1 MQKASYISFLAAF
14 VLLAFNIQTI
24 SADDI
29 SSEPSKSTQK
39 DIADTGNEN
48 KSDTSSV
55 SDNASTP
62 SNTGSAVVAAG
73 AAGAT
78 VAEGAEGA
86 AVAEGAE
93 GTAAPSDSREQVQ
106 AWFAQ
111 YDQIRREA
119 EMSMQEKFQAH
130 SLFSKIAY
138 EKGPLSVN
146 EKSEEFAKKMMDRYA
161 EAAKKVTDL
170 PKLAATAELQKG
182 YEEFFSKTSHLF
194 HYLLPAKKKG
204 NEKIATREEVQA
216 KREELPSL
224 DKKIKEMDAKL
235 RTKFSIRAHRHR

>member
-1 MQKASYISFLAAF
+1 
-14 VLLAFNIQTI
+14 
-24 SADDI
+24 
-29 SSEPSKSTQK
+29 
-39 DIADTGNEN
+39 
-48 KSDTSSV
+48 
-55 SDNASTP
+55 
-62 SNTGSAVVAAG
+62 
-73 AAGAT
+73 
-78 VAEGAEGA
+78 
-86 AVAEGAE
+86 
-93 GTAAPSDSREQVQ
+93 
-106 AWFAQ
+106 
-111 YDQIRREA
+111 
-119 EMSMQEKFQAH
+119 MQEKFQAH

>member
-62 SNTGSAVVAAG
+62 SNTGSAVV

>member
-24 SADDI
+24 SADEI
-29 SSEPSKSTQK
+29 ASEPAKSTQK
-39 DIADTGNEN
+39 DIADTGTEN

-55 SDNASTP
+55 SDNVSTP
-62 SNTGSAVVAAG
+62 SKTGSAAA
-73 AAGAT
+73 AATAGAT
-78 VAEGAEGA
+78 A
-86 AVAEGAE
+86 
-93 GTAAPSDSREQVQ
+93 TAAPSDSRDQVQ

-130 SLFSKIAY
+130 SLFSKIAD
-138 EKGPLSVN
+138 EKRPLNVN
-146 EKSEEFAKKMMDRYA
+146 EKSEEFAIKMMDRYA

-170 PKLAATAELQKG
+170 PELAATAELQKG
-182 YEEFFSKTSHLF
+182 YEEFFSKSSRLF
-194 HYLLPAKKKG
+194 HHLLSAKKG

-216 KREELPSL
+216 KREELTSL